1 MVDHSWLISAMRDI
15 RDYAVMNRLDHLV
28 PVVKAACAAVEQ
40 GLDRSGKEQCGLEI
54 SASEADGE
62 LVAAFCDALCLEEKH
77 FLSLSNLKPLSEG
90 PDR

>member
-28 PVVKAACAAVEQ
+28 PVVKTACAAVEQ
-40 GLDRSGKEQCGLEI
+40 GLERSGKEQWRLEI
-54 SASEADGE
+54 SASAADGE
-62 LVAAFCDALCLEEKH
+62 LAAALDDALCLEEKH
-77 FLSLSNLKPLSEG
+77 FLPLSNLKRLSGG